1 MAGTTWDGNGAR
13 IVTCPV
19 AAAGERLTLS
29 STGTDGACPVLNVSC
44 RAPPAALC
52 QPRIDGA
59 APSDGGIVPYGF
71 GPPVGTRA
79 DRAVPCHAARAL
91 PWANGLPNGPLAVS
105 ATAREPMVR
114 RAVRPNAGIAG
125 LYGGRR

>member
-1 MAGTTWDGNGAR
+1 MAGMTRGDCAM
-13 IVTCPV
+13 IATCPV
-19 AAAGERLTLS
+19 TDPGVRLTLS

-71 GPPVGTRA
+71 GAPVGTRA
-79 DRAVPCHAARAL
+79 DRPGPCHAARAS

-114 RAVRPNAGIAG
+114 RA
-125 LYGGRR
+125 